1 MLFKDWMKIDD
12 WLIWFKCLNTR
23 NKHAKEVLL
32 IYLPSLK
39 VFQLFSAETVDRR
52 GK

>member
-12 WLIWFKCLNTR
+12 WLIRFKCLNTR

-32 IYLPSLK
+32 ISSFIK
-39 VFQLFSAETVDRR
+39 SFSTVF
-52 GK
+52 G

>member
-32 IYLPSLK
+32 ISLK
-39 VFQLFSAETVDRR
+39 VFQLFSGETVDRR